1 MSAGHKQQNIV
12 LQGRQGFGHGV
23 FVAALATNPSPRAC
37 RPQSR
42 RSIPRGFFP
51 WFCYGKW
58 PLSNTEKSD
67 CVHNSHSFLEST
79 GHSIAYYQSFHLQFH
94 YRGFDKL

>member
-1 MSAGHKQQNIV
+1 MMSAGHKQQNIV
-12 LQGRQGFGHGV
+12 LQGRQGFGHAV

-51 WFCYGKW
+51 WFCYGW
-58 PLSNTEKSD
+58 SLLSA
-67 CVHNSHSFLEST
+67 C
-79 GHSIAYYQSFHLQFH
+79 GHRKGAAVLNKTAAHG
-94 YRGFDKL
+94 RMD